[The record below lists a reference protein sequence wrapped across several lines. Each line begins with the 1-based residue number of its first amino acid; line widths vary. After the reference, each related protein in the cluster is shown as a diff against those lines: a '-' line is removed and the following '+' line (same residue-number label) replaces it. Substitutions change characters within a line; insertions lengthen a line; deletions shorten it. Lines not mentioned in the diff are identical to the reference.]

1 MFLSINKA
9 VLLQIS
15 LFFLMKA
22 ITKEDKITIATNNIK
37 GSYMVRKTPKING
50 CRNFENVGHKRAA

>member
-1 MFLSINKA
+1 
-9 VLLQIS
+9 
-15 LFFLMKA
+15 MKA

-50 CRNFENVGHKRAA
+50 CRNFENVGHIRAA